1 MARPEKI
8 PQSLYGALR
17 ELDVQGQTPSQIQS
31 WLGDHYKLH
40 VSTDLVLKILRRVRV
55 SPPSEED
62 QTGLSDLLAVRAALR
77 ADLLAKDYRARQGA
91 ARLLVEIYQIVD
103 GIRQRNADKTQTQ
116 AQAPQ
121 KAYTTLASPD
131 AWPAPPKSPPDGA
144 GGTP

>member
-1 MARPEKI
+1 MPRPAKI
-8 PQSLYGALR
+8 PRSLYGPVR
-17 ELDVQGQTPSQIQS
+17 EMDIQGQTPAQIQD
-31 WLGDHYKLH
+31 WLLTHYGITAALD
-40 VSTDLVLKILRRVRV
+40 TVLKTLHRIRVT
-55 SPPSEED
+55 PPSEED

-103 GIRQRNADKTQTQ
+103 GIRQRNADKIQTQ

-131 AWPAPPKSPPDGA
+131 AWPDPPKSSPDGA
-144 GGTP
+144 GGSS